1 MRLLC
6 NLPEAHDIY
15 TYVKLRTHILRTMF
29 YVRRT
34 DLVLSAKK
42 KLGFFASSFGG
53 LSPAKRLANATL
65 VRLCMTRTLR

>member
-1 MRLLC
+1 
-6 NLPEAHDIY
+6 
-15 TYVKLRTHILRTMF
+15 MF

-65 VRLCMTRTLR
+65 FWALPEKDANAELQT

>member
-1 MRLLC
+1 
-6 NLPEAHDIY
+6 
-15 TYVKLRTHILRTMF
+15 MF

-53 LSPAKRLANATL
+53 LSPAKRLANSTL
-65 VRLCMTRTLR
+65 VRLCMTWTLR